1 MKNVNFDFLPDPKMI
16 DVLLLPNFQLM
27 IIMILILKIQEL
39 TQ

>member
-1 MKNVNFDFLPDPKMI
+1 MKNVNFDFLSDPKMI
-16 DVLLLPNFQLM
+16 DVILLPNFQLM